1 MDHMGLH
8 TDLTAVQAVSATLPV
23 ADGAV
28 MSGLPYERR
37 LSSPCRLTLAA
48 KLGSGIDGAWWPYTT
63 SIARE
68 LPDLIDTLCMPLGQ
82 VVDIGI
88 NWSPFEGV
96 PDLDLIN
103 RRGVAVTPGRETR
116 RLRVMALTG
125 TRTRADL
132 MVVPWQT
139 STALAVM
146 VLRRAAGLPILSAHQ
161 HTRAFQTADAIVR
174 AVRTQDAIIP
184 TFAESPR

>member
-1 MDHMGLH
+1 MDHAGLD

-28 MSGLPYERR
+28 MGGPPFGRR

-48 KLGSGIDGAWWPYTT
+48 ELGSGVNGAWWPYTA

-68 LPDLIDTLCMPLGQ
+68 LPELIDTLCKPLGQ
-82 VVDIGI
+82 VVDIGV

-96 PDLDLIN
+96 PDLDLIH
-103 RRGVAVTPGRETR
+103 RRGVAATPGQETR
-116 RLRVMALTG
+116 RLRVMAITG
-125 TRTRADL
+125 TRGRANL
-132 MVVPWQT
+132 MVVPWHT
-139 STALAVM
+139 TTALAVM

-161 HTRAFQTADAIVR
+161 DTRAFQTADAIVR
-174 AVRTQDAIIP
+174 AARTQDGLIP
-184 TFAESPR
+184 TFADSPS